1 MRHRSVSDPRA
12 IAEHDQHLASLKDQI
27 RGLSREDHALV
38 LRKLNDFALSPA
50 STNERLFG
58 EVTALAFII
67 AAHAGITL
75 MNEVALEKWGANGTE
90 RDDGR

>member
-1 MRHRSVSDPRA
+1 MRHRSVNDPRA
-12 IAEHDQHLASLKDQI
+12 VAEHDQHLASLKDQI
-27 RGLSREDHALV
+27 RALSREDHALV
-38 LRKLNDFALSPA
+38 LRKLNDFAVSPA

-75 MNEVALEKWGANGTE
+75 MNDVALEKWGTNGTE

>member
-1 MRHRSVSDPRA
+1 MRHRSVNDPRA
-12 IAEHDQHLASLKDQI
+12 VAQHDQHLASLKHQI
-27 RGLSREDHALV
+27 REFSREDHALV
-38 LRKLNDFALSPA
+38 LQRLNDFAMAPA
-50 STNERLFG
+50 ETNERLFG

-90 RDDGR
+90 RSDES